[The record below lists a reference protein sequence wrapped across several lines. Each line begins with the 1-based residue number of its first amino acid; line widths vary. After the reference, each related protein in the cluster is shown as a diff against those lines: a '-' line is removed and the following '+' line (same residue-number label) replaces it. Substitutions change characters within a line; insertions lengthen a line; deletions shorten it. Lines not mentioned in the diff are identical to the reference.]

1 LAEVEFFRKQWNCG
15 LGQKIGAVRL
25 HPHARLFRGTNAA
38 DLEKALA
45 GRKLLRSE
53 ARGKQMLFEFSAG
66 GWLGVHLGMTGHLR
80 QERPDFAPG
89 RHDHL
94 ALLQKTQTLVFSD
107 ARQFG
112 RVRFHH
118 GPSAPDWW
126 TRFPAPLTS
135 STFTLAVLETF
146 LRRHGG
152 LPIKA
157 ALLLQDGFP
166 GVGNWMADEMLWRAG
181 INPHTPSGNVQGLV
195 LRRLWRIIRWV
206 CRHALRVIGKDFSDP
221 PAGWLMNE
229 KWKRHGVCPITKRG
243 SRKRRCGAAPP
254 PGAFFARELR
264 RPTRVDRWSAVRV
277 RPPITGQG
285 LRSVSP
291 RQFVRLVGEMTRA
304 VSSATR
310 R

>member
-1 LAEVEFFRKQWNCG
+1 MIPIYPLAMPELAEVEFFRKQWNCG

-94 ALLQKTQTLVFSD
+94 ALLQKAQTLVFSD

-229 KWKRHGVCPITKRG
+229 KWKRHGVCPIHKTRLQKETLRG
-243 SRKRRCGAAPP
+243 RTTAWCI
-254 PGAFFARELR
+254 LC
-264 RPTRVDRWSAVRV
+264 
-277 RPPITGQG
+277 QG
-285 LRSVSP
+285 TQKANPS
-291 RQFVRLVGEMTRA
+291 
-304 VSSATR
+304 
-310 R
+310 